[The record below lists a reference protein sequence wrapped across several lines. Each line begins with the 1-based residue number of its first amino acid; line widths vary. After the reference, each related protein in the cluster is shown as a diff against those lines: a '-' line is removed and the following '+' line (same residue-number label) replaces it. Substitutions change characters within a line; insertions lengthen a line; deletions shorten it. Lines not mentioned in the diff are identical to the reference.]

1 MICEVNILEHFYSTK
16 NVFKFKITKKICLQN
31 SINLHFIINIGTEKI
46 LENFTTFK
54 SFA

>member
-1 MICEVNILEHFYSTK
+1 MRGKHSRALLLNKKCFQIQNYK
-16 NVFKFKITKKICLQN
+16 KKICLQN

-54 SFA
+54 SFV